1 MGHVHTKIQSFLFF
15 SLFLFAMERSTLNSE
30 PTNLCRYYCWQA
42 GALWICNYRQT
53 DPVTIWTSQ
62 IHFRETH
69 SSSMELETEELCA
82 RFTGGWK
89 NWKHLVQYYRDLVHF
104 SRRGNLRIQIVS
116 PMFLTFTF
124 PPFWNGKGRRKEK
137 GTGTMQRHSPCQSHA
152 GLFFF
157 RAQLFARGRANV
169 LQNSPSAGC
178 RLAASFDW
186 IFQNCNKMLCSF

>member
-1 MGHVHTKIQSFLFF
+1 
-15 SLFLFAMERSTLNSE
+15 MERSTLNSE

-42 GALWICNYRQT
+42 WALWICNYRQT

-116 PMFLTFTF
+116 PMFFTFTF
-124 PPFWNGKGRRKEK
+124 PPRPFWNEKVAGQQVAGKKRARARCRGSVRRANHTR
-137 GTGTMQRHSPCQSHA
+137 GS
-152 GLFFF
+152 LFF
-157 RAQLFARGRANV
+157 RAQLFARGRAI
-169 LQNSPSAGC
+169 SSSKTTPSAGC
-178 RLAASFDW
+178 GLAASFDW
-186 IFQNCNKMLCSF
+186 IFQNCNKTLCSF

>member
-1 MGHVHTKIQSFLFF
+1 
-15 SLFLFAMERSTLNSE
+15 MERSTLNSE

-157 RAQLFARGRANV
+157 SELSFSLADGPTSSKIPPLRAAG
-169 LQNSPSAGC
+169 LQHLLTEYFRTIIKCYVPFNFLST
-178 RLAASFDW
+178 
-186 IFQNCNKMLCSF
+186 